1 VDFHLVSEGS
11 NVLVY
16 QDMQKLKTKETTLED
31 GTKLPAPVRYGPAEQ
46 EVSGKTVDAALKEF
60 SGYDVESVHLAPDSL
75 IVRVYRPEDMPAE
88 EQEPQ
93 VTRLKKRKGGAKK

>member
-1 VDFHLVSEGS
+1 MVDRHDAVRVSAP
-11 NVLVY
+11 
-16 QDMQKLKTKETTLED
+16 D
-31 GTKLPAPVRYGPAEQ
+31 GAGTRRVRRADGPVA
-46 EVSGKTVDAALKEF
+46 GKTVDAALKEF